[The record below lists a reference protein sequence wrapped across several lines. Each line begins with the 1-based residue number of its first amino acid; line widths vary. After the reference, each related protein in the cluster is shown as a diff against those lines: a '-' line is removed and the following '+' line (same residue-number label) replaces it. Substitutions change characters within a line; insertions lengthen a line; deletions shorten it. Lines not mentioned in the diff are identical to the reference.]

1 MPTLPHNA
9 TILLYEVV
17 TQLDAGESG
26 KIAKAGSNDR
36 STWPLRAVFSE
47 FPARQV

>member
-1 MPTLPHNA
+1 MPRISNNA
-9 TILLYEVV
+9 AVLLYEVV

-36 STWPLRAVFSE
+36 STWQLRA
-47 FPARQV
+47 ATMC